1 MKIIKKAT
9 SGVTPPTAGVSF
21 TLIDGTEHNGSAFSI
36 AADTTLY
43 NFIAVSVSWQRGMKP
58 EKLIIIP
65 KKTGA
70 AEAYCMPV
78 GYDFVTDTYIGQ
90 AMRNIT
96 FTDTTI
102 AFGATT
108 EAKVKISSGAHTVT
122 ANNTSACYVTA
133 IYGIKI

>member
-43 NFIAVSVSWQRGMKP
+43 NFIAVSVSWQRGVKP

-70 AEAYCMPV
+70 ADAYCMPV
-78 GYDFVTDTYIGQ
+78 GIDYVTDTYIGQ
-90 AMRNIT
+90 VMRNIT

-108 EAKVKISSGAHTVT
+108 EADAKISSGTHT
-122 ANNTSACYVTA
+122 AKANTSACYVTA